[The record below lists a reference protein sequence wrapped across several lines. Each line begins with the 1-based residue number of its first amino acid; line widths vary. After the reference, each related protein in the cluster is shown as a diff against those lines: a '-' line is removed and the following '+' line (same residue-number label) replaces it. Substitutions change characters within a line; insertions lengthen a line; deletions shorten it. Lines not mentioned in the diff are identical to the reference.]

1 MARPNKPR
9 TTNRYSAEFKLK
21 AVKLSR
27 IKGVQVKD
35 VAEALGIH
43 PFMLSRWRKEVRDG
57 VIRAR
62 VAVAPV
68 ARAKADVRAL
78 AQLKRKYALLA
89 EEHELLKK
97 AIRFSSDRRPR
108 SSRLSM
114 RSGTGSA

>member
-21 AVKLSR
+21 AVKLTQ
-27 IKGVQVKD
+27 IEGVQVKD

-57 VIRAR
+57 VIKAR
-62 VAVAPV
+62 VGVAAD
-68 ARAKADVRAL
+68 ARSKADVRAL

-97 AIRFSSDRRPR
+97 AIRFTSDQRAR
-108 SSRLSM
+108 SSRS
-114 RSGTGSA
+114 STPNGTGSA